1 LKHWMVVMVVV
12 CVGLSVMAGCT
23 HQSPIQDLRQECYAM
38 WPTTDPKRQNNQM
51 LFEGTV
57 RTLTHVQ
64 EGPLDEFSIAKIN
77 EAMELMDHRWAQR
90 GAEFKLACDT
100 EAKNRRIDL

>member
-1 LKHWMVVMVVV
+1 LKRWMVVMVVLS
-12 CVGLSVMAGCT
+12 VGLSVMAGCT
-23 HQSPIQDLRQECYAM
+23 HQPTIKDLRQECYAM

-51 LFEGTV
+51 LFERTV

-77 EAMELMDHRWAQR
+77 EAMKLMDYKWEQR
-90 GAEFKLACDT
+90 GAEFKLACDA
-100 EAKNRRIDL
+100 EARNRRI

>member
-1 LKHWMVVMVVV
+1 LKRWMVVMVVLS
-12 CVGLSVMAGCT
+12 VGLSVMAGCT
-23 HQSPIQDLRQECYAM
+23 HQPTIQDLRQECYAM

-51 LFEGTV
+51 LFERTV

-77 EAMELMDHRWAQR
+77 EAMKLMDYKWEQR
-90 GAEFKLACDT
+90 GAEFKLACDA
-100 EAKNRRIDL
+100 EARNRRI

>member
-1 LKHWMVVMVVV
+1 MVIAIVS
-12 CVGLSVMAGCT
+12 VGLSVLAGCT
-23 HQSPIQDLRQECYAM
+23 HQPTIQDLRQECYAM

-57 RTLTHVQ
+57 RTLTNVR
-64 EGPLDEFSIAKIN
+64 EGPLDEFSVAKIN
-77 EAMELMDHRWAQR
+77 EAMNQMDYKWQQR

-100 EAKNRRIDL
+100 EANNRRIDL

>member
-1 LKHWMVVMVVV
+1 MVIVILS
-12 CVGLSVMAGCT
+12 VGLSVMAGCT
-23 HQSPIQDLRQECYAM
+23 HQPTIQDLRQECYAM

-57 RTLTHVQ
+57 RTLTNVR
-64 EGPLDEFSIAKIN
+64 EGPLDEFSVAKIN
-77 EAMELMDHRWAQR
+77 EAMDQMDHRWQQR

>member
-1 LKHWMVVMVVV
+1 MVVLGVL
-12 CVGLSVMAGCT
+12 CVGLTVTAGCT
-23 HQSPIQDLRQECYAM
+23 HQPTIQDIRQECYAM
-38 WPTTDPKRQNNQM
+38 WPTTDPKRHNNQM

-64 EGPLDEFSIAKIN
+64 QGPLDEFSIAKIN
-77 EAMELMDHRWAQR
+77 EAMELMDHRWEQR

-100 EAKNRRIDL
+100 EARNRRIDL

>member
-1 LKHWMVVMVVV
+1 MVIVILSVS
-12 CVGLSVMAGCT
+12 LSVMAGCT
-23 HQSPIQDLRQECYAM
+23 HQPTIQDLRQECYAM

-57 RTLTHVQ
+57 RTLTNVR
-64 EGPLDEFSIAKIN
+64 EGTLDEFSVAKIN
-77 EAMELMDHRWAQR
+77 EAMDQMDHKWQQR